1 MQFSETWLREWVN
14 PDVTTE
20 ELADQLSM
28 AGLEVESVQL
38 AAPEFSGVVVGR
50 VISREQHPDADKLS
64 VCGVDV
70 GADEQL
76 QIVCGAKNVAVD
88 MKVPVA
94 IVGARLPDDFR
105 IKKATL
111 RGVQSMGM
119 ICSASELGLAD
130 SSDGIM
136 PLSQEAPVGRD
147 FRDYMALDDACI
159 DVDLTPDRGDCL
171 SLAGIA
177 RDVGVLYRSNLTPP
191 EIEPV
196 VATIEDRF
204 EARLEAP
211 EACPRYTCRV
221 IKGIDPEAQ
230 TPRWMAEKLRRGG
243 VRPISPVVDVTNY
256 VMLELGQ
263 PMHGFDLARL
273 EGEIHVRLS
282 GAGEQLTLLDG
293 TEVETQAGTLLIADA
308 AKPLAIAG
316 IMGGESSAVTQQTRD
331 ILLESAFF
339 IPTAITGKARSYGL
353 HTDSSHRFERG
364 VDFQLQVNALERA
377 SALLQEIAGGQAGPV
392 VESVSEQHLPVVQ
405 AINLRRTQVPRILGV
420 EISDQE
426 IEDILQRLGM
436 ALVSVENGWDVLP
449 PSARFDVSIEADLLE
464 EIGRI
469 YGYENIPENLT
480 AVHVSLTSKPET
492 AFSLN
497 QTKDS
502 LVNRGY
508 QEVITYSFI
517 SPEMAELIS
526 PGMPHIELAN
536 PISTDMSVMRSSLW
550 PGLLSTLQY
559 NLARQQDRVRLFESG
574 LRFVQSAEGI
584 QQKPMLAG
592 LVNGNLYPEQ
602 WAEGSRKL
610 DFYDVKG
617 DVENILALAGGLQD
631 FYFSPLED
639 SALHPG
645 QAAAVVYKD
654 HEIGRLG
661 LLHPAVQAKLDLPGN
676 VYLFELELEA
686 LEHTGKLP
694 AFQALSKFPAIRR
707 DIALLL
713 DKNLSFAAVEVCA
726 RKAAPEIVRDIRI
739 FDVYTGEN
747 IDSNL
752 KSLALSLILQD
763 YSHTLTDQEVE
774 NATQLVL
781 AALESELSARLRD

>member
-1 MQFSETWLREWVN
+1 MQFSEAWLREWVN
-14 PDVTTE
+14 PDVATE

-28 AGLEVESVQL
+28 AGLEVESVQA
-38 AAPEFSGVVVGR
+38 AAPEFTGVVIGLVL
-50 VISREQHPDADKLS
+50 SREPHPDADKLS
-64 VCGVDV
+64 VCSVDA
-70 GADEQL
+70 GADEPL
-76 QIVCGAKNVAVD
+76 QIVCGAKNVVAD

-94 IVGARLPDDFR
+94 VVGARLPGDFR
-105 IKKATL
+105 IKKAKL

-136 PLSQEAPVGRD
+136 PLPQEAPVGKD

-177 RDVGVLYRSNLTPP
+177 RDVGVLYRSPVTGPV
-191 EIEPV
+191 IEPLT
-196 VATIEDRF
+196 AIIEDRV
-204 EARLEAP
+204 EALLEAP
-211 EACPRYTCRV
+211 EACPRYSCRV
-221 IKGIDPEAQ
+221 IRGIDPTAQ
-230 TPRWMAEKLRRGG
+230 TPRWMTEKLRRGG
-243 VRPISPVVDVTNY
+243 LRPISPVVDVTNY

-263 PMHGFDLARL
+263 PMHGFDLDKL
-273 EGEIHVRLS
+273 DGDIHVRLS

-293 TEVETQAGTLLIADA
+293 TELETQAGTLLIADA
-308 AKPLAIAG
+308 ARPLAIAG
-316 IMGGESSAVTQQTRD
+316 IMGGESSAVTEQTTNV
-331 ILLESAFF
+331 LLESAFF
-339 IPTAITGKARSYGL
+339 IPTAIIGKARSYGL

-364 VDFQLQVNALERA
+364 VDFQLQVMALERA
-377 SALLQEIAGGQAGPV
+377 SALLQEIAGGEAGPV
-392 VESVSEQHLPVVQ
+392 VESVSEQHLPVVPS
-405 AINLRRTQVPRILGV
+405 INLRRAQVPRILGV

-436 ALVSVENGWDVLP
+436 ILSPLENGWNVVP

-480 AVHVSLTSKPET
+480 AAHMSLTSRSET
-492 AFSLN
+492 AFGLD
-497 QTKDS
+497 QTKDL
-502 LVNRGY
+502 LVTKGY

-517 SPEMAELIS
+517 SPETADLIS

-536 PISTDMSVMRSSLW
+536 PISADMSVMRGSLW

-574 LRFVQSAEGI
+574 LRFIKSAAGI
-584 QQKPMLAG
+584 QQKPVLAG
-592 LVNGNLYPEQ
+592 LVNGLVYPEQ
-602 WAEGSRKL
+602 WSEASRKV

-617 DVENILALAGGLQD
+617 DLEIILGLAGVLQD
-631 FYFSPLED
+631 FEFTPVED
-639 SALHPG
+639 PTLHPG
-645 QAAAVVYKD
+645 QAAAVVYQD

-661 LLHPAVQAKLDLPGN
+661 LLHPGVQAKLDLPGN
-676 VYLFELELEA
+676 IYLFELELEA
-686 LEHTGKLP
+686 LAHTGKLP
-694 AFQALSKFPAIRR
+694 AFHSLSKYPAIRR

-713 DKNLSFAAVEVCA
+713 EKDLTFAAVEACA
-726 RKAAPEIVRDIRI
+726 RKAAPEIVRDIRL

-774 NATQLVL
+774 NATRIVL
-781 AALESELSARLRD
+781 GALESELSARLRD